1 MQVELYIQPANS
13 TCVDFNLQN
22 RPAGLDQKFN
32 LQIQPAQVENKIQP
46 AQIQP
51 ARLREYMAAGHM

>member
-1 MQVELYIQPANS
+1 M
-13 TCVDFNLQN
+13 DFNLQN

-32 LQIQPAQVENKIQP
+32 LQIRPADIAVQPAQVEYEIQP

-51 ARLREYMAAGHM
+51 ARLRE